1 MIDNDLQKFIGFD
14 SLTVFEAMQRI
25 DKTDNGILVVVDT
38 NNNKLIGCL
47 TDGDVRRYL
56 LSGGKLEDNVLEAVN
71 TNPRYATSVEEATR
85 LFHRKNYVAI
95 PILDKE
101 RRVISIYLGSGEV
114 EIPKIALD
122 IPVVINAGGKGTR
135 LDPYTRVL
143 PKPLI
148 PVGELPIIEHIMQ
161 RFQGYSCYDFHIIV
175 NYKKEIM
182 KGYFA
187 ENEGK
192 YNISWY
198 DEEKPLGTGGGLTLL
213 KGKMHE
219 TFFFTNCD
227 NLLLSNYDSI
237 IRFHKEQHNVITMI
251 CAYKNLQIPYGVVEM
266 GLNGVIEEMKEKP
279 QLSFLTNTGIYV
291 VEPEVLEDMDDGVP
305 IGFPDVVEK
314 QKAKGRNVA
323 IYPVS
328 ENDWL
333 DMGQLPELESMRKKL
348 YGE

>member
-1 MIDNDLQKFIGFD
+1 MIDNDLQKFIGQD
-14 SLTVFEAMQRI
+14 SLTVLEAMQRI
-25 DKTDNGILVVVDT
+25 DENASGILIIVDDAGV
-38 NNNKLIGCL
+38 LLGCL
-47 TDGDVRRYL
+47 TDGDIRRYL
-56 LSGGKLEDNVLEAVN
+56 LSGGKLEDNVKPSIN
-71 TNPRYATSVEEATR
+71 RNPKYAHSVEEATR
-85 LFHRKNYVAI
+85 LFHKRHYIAI
-95 PILDKE
+95 PIVDE
-101 RRVISIYLGSGEV
+101 DMHVISVYLGNGEI
-114 EIPKIALD
+114 ELPRISLN

-161 RFQGYSCYDFHIIV
+161 RFQGYDCDKFHIIV
-175 NYKKEIM
+175 NYKKQIM

-192 YNISWY
+192 YDISWY

-213 KGKMHE
+213 KGKLRE

-237 IRFHKEQHNVITMI
+237 VRFHREHHNAITMI
-251 CAYKNLQIPYGVVEM
+251 CAYKNVQIPYGVVEM
-266 GLNGVIEEMKEKP
+266 GIDGVIEEMKEKP
-279 QLSFLTNTGIYV
+279 QFSFLTNTGIYV
-291 VEPEVLEDMDDGVP
+291 VEPEVLDDMEDGVS
-305 IGFPDVVEK
+305 IGFPDVVEQ

-333 DMGQLPELESMRKKL
+333 DMGQLPELEAMRKKL